1 LITEHTTIKEIPM
14 TLTTLVKIFAP
25 LSGLIALA
33 FVAILFQWLNQQDAG
48 SPPMREIASYIQE
61 GANAFLR
68 REFMTSAPFVIVL
81 AAVLWITMGK
91 WQIAFG
97 FVMGALFSMV
107 AVFIGMNAAVRANVR
122 TTQAARSSPAKAL
135 TVAFRGGGT
144 MGLTIVALNL
154 LGVSLLFILFG
165 ITPDNAPEAV
175 HLLVGF
181 GFGASL
187 SALFAQLGGGIY
199 TKAADVGADLVG
211 KVEVG
216 IPEDDPRNAAVIADL
231 VGDNVGDCAGRG
243 ADLFESGTDNLI
255 ATMIVGTMFM
265 AQYGDYGWMAVLF
278 PLISR
283 AIGALGAILGIM
295 AVKGSEGRSPI
306 TAVNIGLAVTGVF
319 SLVSFWILG
328 VVIMQSY
335 PIFWSLALG
344 LIAAVAVSLIIQY
357 YTGIDQKPVQEIA
370 KASRSGSALN
380 IMSGFSYGLESV
392 GLPILTIGGVTLAAY
407 LIGGG
412 WIGGVFALTAATL
425 GITEM
430 KGIIMASDAF
440 GPIADNAGGIAEMA
454 GLGKE
459 VRRAGDALDAAGNIT
474 KAVTKGYGMACAL
487 MTSVVVLFAYL
498 VEAAKHTGVDL
509 TNLQSIPIIIT
520 NPVNIVAMMIG
531 ATVPFVFSALTIRAV
546 GVTAYQVVEEV
557 RRQFREIPGLLAGKV
572 QPDYARCVDITTRNA
587 LRHMMLPTLV
597 GTIVPIIVG
606 FVLGIWALAAY
617 LIAVKIVGALLATF
631 MFNAGGAWDNAK
643 KYIEDG
649 HYGGKGSETHRA
661 SVTGDT
667 FGDPLKDAAG
677 PSLHI
682 LIKLQNILAIT
693 LLPLFIT
700 YGAKW

>member
-1 LITEHTTIKEIPM
+1 MSLS
-14 TLTTLVKIFAP
+14 TLATIFAP
-25 LSGLIALA
+25 LSGLVALA
-33 FVAILFQWLNQQDAG
+33 FVAILFWWISRQDPG
-48 SPPMREIASYIQE
+48 SPQMREIASYIQE

-68 REFMTSAPFVIVL
+68 REFMTIAPFVLVL
-81 AAVLWITMGK
+81 AGLLWVAMGK

-97 FVMGALFSMV
+97 FVMGAVFSMV
-107 AVFIGMNAAVRANVR
+107 AVYVGMNAAVRANVR

-135 TVAFRGGGT
+135 TVAFRGGGV
-144 MGLTIVALNL
+144 MGLGIVALNL
-154 LGVSLLFILFG
+154 LGITILFILFG
-165 ITPDNAPEAV
+165 ITPENAPEAV

-187 SALFAQLGGGIY
+187 SSLFAQLGGGIY

-243 ADLFESGTDNLI
+243 ADLFESGSDNLI
-255 ATMIVGTMFM
+255 ATMIVGTVFM
-265 AQYGDYGWMAVLF
+265 AQYGSYGWLAVLF

-295 AVKGSEGRSPI
+295 AVKGSEKRSPI
-306 TAVNIGLAVTGVF
+306 AAVNIGLAVTGVF
-319 SLVSFWILG
+319 SLVSFWVLG
-328 VVIMQSY
+328 VVIMKSY
-335 PIFWSLALG
+335 SIFWSLALG
-344 LIAAVAVSLIIQY
+344 LGAAIVVSLIIQY
-357 YTGIDQKPVQEIA
+357 YTGIKQRPVNEIA

-380 IMSGFSYGLESV
+380 IMAGFSYGLESV
-392 GLPILTIGGVTLAAY
+392 GLPILTIGAVTLAAY
-407 LIGGG
+407 YIGGG
-412 WIGGVFALTAATL
+412 WIHGVFALTAATL

-454 GLGKE
+454 GLGAE

-474 KAVTKGYGMACAL
+474 KAITKGYGMACAL
-487 MTSVVVLFAYL
+487 MTSVVVTFAYL
-498 VEAAKHTGVDL
+498 VEAAKHTGVNL
-509 TNLQSIPIIIT
+509 TNLQDIPIIIT
-520 NPVNIVAMMIG
+520 DPLNIVAMMLG
-531 ATVPFVFSALTIRAV
+531 AALPFVFSALTIRAV

-557 RRQFREIPGLLAGKV
+557 RRQFREIPGLLEGKAK
-572 QPDYARCVDITTRNA
+572 PEYARCVDITTRNA
-587 LRHMMLPTLV
+587 LRHMVVPTLV
-597 GTIVPIIVG
+597 SIITPVIVG
-606 FVLGIWALAAY
+606 FTLGIWALTAY

-649 HYGGKGSETHRA
+649 SYGGKGSEAHRA
-661 SVTGDT
+661 AVTGDT
-667 FGDPLKDAAG
+667 FGDPLKDTAG

-682 LIKLQNILAIT
+682 LIKLQDIIAIT
-693 LLPLFIT
+693 LLPLFVT
-700 YGAKW
+700 YGLK

>member
-1 LITEHTTIKEIPM
+1 MP
-14 TLTTLVKIFAP
+14 LTTLVRFLAP
-25 LSGLIALA
+25 LFGLITLA
-33 FVAILFQWLNQQDAG
+33 FVAILFQWVNKQDPG
-48 SPPMREIASYIQE
+48 SPRMREIASYIQE

-68 REFMTSAPFVIVL
+68 REFMTIAPFVIAL
-81 AAVLWITMGK
+81 AAILWITMGK

-165 ITPDNAPEAV
+165 VTPENAPETV

-255 ATMIVGTMFM
+255 ATMIVSTAFISLYKSHSWV
-265 AQYGDYGWMAVLF
+265 ALLF
-278 PLISR
+278 PLLTQ
-283 AIGALGAILGIM
+283 AIGAMGAILGII
-295 AVKGSEGRSPI
+295 AVKGSKKRSPI
-306 TAVNIGLAVTGVF
+306 AAVNIGLAVTGVF
-319 SLVSFWILG
+319 SLISFWILG
-328 VVIMQSY
+328 VVVMESY
-335 PIFWSLALG
+335 PIFWSLTLG
-344 LIAAVAVSLIIQY
+344 LGAAIAVSLIIQY

-380 IMSGFSYGLESV
+380 IMSGFSYGMESV

-407 LIGGG
+407 IIGGG
-412 WIGGVFALTAATL
+412 WMSGIFALTTATL
-425 GITEM
+425 GINEM
-430 KGIIMASDAF
+430 QGIIMASDAF

-454 GLGKE
+454 GLGTE

-474 KAVTKGYGMACAL
+474 KAITKGYGMACAL
-487 MTSVVVLFAYL
+487 MTSVVVMFAYL
-498 VEAAKHTGVDL
+498 VEAAKLTGISL
-509 TNLQSIPIIIT
+509 TNVQNIPVVVV

-531 ATVPFVFSALTIRAV
+531 ATVPFIFSAFTIRAV
-546 GVTAYQVVEEV
+546 GVTAYKVVEEV
-557 RRQFREIPGLLAGKV
+557 RRQFREIPGLLQGKAK
-572 QPDYARCVDITTRNA
+572 PDYARCVDITTRNA
-587 LRHMMLPTLV
+587 LWHMILPTLV

-661 SVTGDT
+661 AVTGDT
-667 FGDPLKDAAG
+667 FGDPLKDTAG

-693 LLPLFIT
+693 LLPLFVA
-700 YGAKW
+700 YGVKW

>member
-1 LITEHTTIKEIPM
+1 M
-14 TLTTLVKIFAP
+14 TPTTLVKFFAP
-25 LSGLIALA
+25 LSGLVALA
-33 FVAILFQWLNQQDAG
+33 FVAILFRWINRQDPG
-48 SPPMREIASYIQE
+48 STQMREIASYIQE

-68 REFMTSAPFVIVL
+68 REFMTIAPFVIML
-81 AAVLWITMGK
+81 AAVLWLTMGR

-122 TTQAARSSPAKAL
+122 TTQAARSSPARAL
-135 TVAFRGGGT
+135 TTAFRGGGI

-154 LGVSLLFILFG
+154 LGVSLLFIFFG
-165 ITPDNAPEAV
+165 ITSENAAETI

-187 SALFAQLGGGIY
+187 SSLFAQLGGGIY

-211 KVEVG
+211 KVEIG

-243 ADLFESGTDNLI
+243 ADLFESGADNLI
-255 ATMIVGTMFM
+255 ATMIVGTVFM
-265 AQYGDYGWMAVLF
+265 AQYGSYGWVAVLF
-278 PLISR
+278 PLVSR

-295 AVKGSEGRSPI
+295 AVKGGEKRSPI
-306 TAVNIGLAVTGVF
+306 AAVNIGLAVTGVF
-319 SLVSFWILG
+319 SLISFWILG
-328 VVIMQSY
+328 VAVMQSY

-344 LIAAVAVSLIIQY
+344 LVAALAVSLIIQY
-357 YTGIDQKPVQEIA
+357 YTGISQKPVQEIA

-380 IMSGFSYGLESV
+380 IMAGFSYGLESV

-412 WIGGVFALTAATL
+412 WISGVFALTAATL

-440 GPIADNAGGIAEMA
+440 GPIADNASGIAEMA
-454 GLGKE
+454 GLGTE

-487 MTSVVVLFAYL
+487 MTSVVVMFAYL
-498 VEAAKHTGVDL
+498 VEAAHRTGVDL
-509 TNLQSIPIIIT
+509 TNMQNIPVVIT
-520 NPVNIVAMMIG
+520 DPLNIVAMMIG
-531 ATVPFVFSALTIRAV
+531 AAVPFVFSAFTIRAV

-557 RRQFREIPGLLAGKV
+557 RRQFREIPGLLAGEAK
-572 QPDYARCVDITTRNA
+572 PDYARCVDITTRNS
-587 LRHMMLPTLV
+587 LWHMMLPTLV

-617 LIAVKIVGALLATF
+617 LIAVKIVVHSWPRSCSTLAVHGT
-631 MFNAGGAWDNAK
+631 MPRNTSRMAVMVGMVQRRTA
-643 KYIEDG
+643 
-649 HYGGKGSETHRA
+649 
-661 SVTGDT
+661 
-667 FGDPLKDAAG
+667 P
-677 PSLHI
+677 
-682 LIKLQNILAIT
+682 Q
-693 LLPLFIT
+693 
-700 YGAKW
+700 

>member
-1 LITEHTTIKEIPM
+1 M

-25 LSGLIALA
+25 LSGLVALV
-33 FVAILFQWLNQQDAG
+33 FVAILFWWLNKQDPG

-68 REFMTSAPFVIVL
+68 REFMTIAPFVIVL
-81 AAVLWITMGK
+81 AVILWITMGK

-165 ITPDNAPEAV
+165 ITPENAPETV

-211 KVEVG
+211 KVEIG

-255 ATMIVGTMFM
+255 ATMIVGTVFM
-265 AQYGDYGWMAVLF
+265 AQYGDYGWLAVLF

-295 AVKGSEGRSPI
+295 AVRGSEKRSPI

-319 SLVSFWILG
+319 SLVSFWVLG
-328 VVIMQSY
+328 VVIMESY

-380 IMSGFSYGLESV
+380 IMTGFSYGLESV
-392 GLPILTIGGVTLAAY
+392 GLPILTIGGVMLAAY

-498 VEAAKHTGVDL
+498 VEAAKHTGVNL
-509 TNLQSIPIIIT
+509 TNLQNIPVIIT
-520 NPVNIVAMMIG
+520 DPLNIVAMMIG
-531 ATVPFVFSALTIRAV
+531 AAVPFVFSALVIRAV
-546 GVTAYQVVEEV
+546 GATAYQVVEEV
-557 RRQFREIPGLLAGKV
+557 RRQFREIPGLLQGKAK
-572 QPDYARCVDITTRNA
+572 PDYARCVDITTRNA
-587 LRHMMLPTLV
+587 LRHMILPTLV

-643 KYIEDG
+643 KYVEDG
-649 HYGGKGSETHRA
+649 HYGGKGSETHHA
-661 SVTGDT
+661 AVTGDT

-700 YGAKW
+700 YGVKW